1 MSSDPAPTFTHGSN
15 RGVPARHFHSQA
27 LSLSDPEITGSG
39 ADLGVSAAASIV
51 AGKGDGGR
59 RGVGNALL
67 FGIGGVILVVIFL
80 ALAVRVASR
89 GDTVSALSG
98 LLEDLF
104 DPHRRRGAPVLDPE
118 VPERPAR
125 RRFSA
130 AYKATCV
137 SGIYRDVTLR

>member
-1 MSSDPAPTFTHGSN
+1 MATVTDRPTLN
-15 RGVPARHFHSQA
+15 PIAQW
-27 LSLSDPEITGSG
+27 
-39 ADLGVSAAASIV
+39 IV
-51 AGKGDGGR
+51 WFVL
-59 RGVGNALL
+59 GVGNALL

-130 AYKATCV
+130 AYKATCG
-137 SGIYRDVTLR
+137 SSSSITTTS